1 MDDYADF
8 IALQLPSPRHDWYSS
23 DNIDNIQYYV
33 TKYANEFIE
42 NIGFYPVN
50 VKLPILIEMSKLNLA
65 ILLFNLIFRIVIA
78 IFVMI
83 SIVLIYSLLMIGIDG
98 KTLEMGILRMVG
110 ASKAGLT
117 LMIFLQS
124 LMFVIPAIIFG
135 FILSI
140 PCLALCYSQ
149 VF

>member
-1 MDDYADF
+1 M
-8 IALQLPSPRHDWYSS
+8 
-23 DNIDNIQYYV
+23 

-42 NIGFYPVN
+42 DVGFYPVN
-50 VKLPILIEMSKLNLA
+50 VKLPILSEMSKLNLA

-117 LMIFLQS
+117 LMILLQS
-124 LMFVIPAIIFG
+124 LMFVIPAIIIA

-140 PCLALCYSQ
+140 PCLALCYT
-149 VF
+149 